1 MAACHLSGR
10 INPPVA
16 WLQVSFLL
24 ALPETNP
31 NISYSN
37 GNTPLIIAVQENH
50 TDIVLMLLS
59 RPDIKVPQS

>member
-1 MAACHLSGR
+1 
-10 INPPVA
+10 
-16 WLQVSFLL
+16 LQVSFLL

-59 RPDIKVPQS
+59 RPDIKVP